1 MNPTNSWLVESELL
15 KGRGNNEIEVYSGL
29 KFGQRKLIGGTEVD
43 VSLQESGNLVM
54 ELVILKEANAW
65 YTKLL
70 Y

>member
-29 KFGQRKLIGGTEVD
+29 KFGQRKLIGGMEVD
-43 VSLQESGNLVM
+43 VSLQESDNLVM

-65 YTKLL
+65 YTKPL